1 MEGRDDA
8 VAAVDCAPELL
19 IVMLPFMPVALD
31 ALEGIA
37 VEDRFEYA
45 EELGRNGWLER
56 KASEA

>member
-19 IVMLPFMPVALD
+19 MLPFMPVALD

-56 KASEA
+56 KASEP